1 MFPEAAKSRE
11 PVRSL
16 NSEDLSPKVEDEPI
30 EELRLMA
37 RPLKKEVAN
46 PNESVIDVKYD
57 PCPTRLED
65 KPSEPVRFLV
75 SPLI

>member
-1 MFPEAAKSRE
+1 
-11 PVRSL
+11 
-16 NSEDLSPKVEDEPI
+16 
-30 EELRLMA
+30 MA

-46 PNESVIDVKYD
+46 PNESVIDAKND

-65 KPSEPVRFLV
+65 EPIELVRCWV